1 MMGDIKSEKF
11 FKVLNDRMKNAQLDI
26 KSTISVNVGE
36 MSNKAKDDKD
46 METGHLKKVYEVQT
60 LWEERVKMILL
71 IKLCYI

>member
-1 MMGDIKSEKF
+1 MMGDNKSEKF

-46 METGHLKKVYEVQT
+46 METGNLKNGMKSRNR
-60 LWEERVKMILL
+60 ERKGS
-71 IKLCYI
+71 KLFCY

>member
-46 METGHLKKVYEVQT
+46 METGHLKKVYDVQT
-60 LWEERVKMILL
+60 LWEERVKIILL
-71 IKLCYI
+71 LS

>member
-1 MMGDIKSEKF
+1 MGDNKSEKF

-46 METGHLKKVYEVQT
+46 LEPGNLKKAYEVHAC
-60 LWEERVKMILL
+60 LIMLL
-71 IKLCYI
+71 LNE

>member
-1 MMGDIKSEKF
+1 MGDIKSEKF

-46 METGHLKKVYEVQT
+46 METGHLKKSV
-60 LWEERVKMILL
+60 
-71 IKLCYI
+71 

>member
-71 IKLCYI
+71 LS

>member
-46 METGHLKKVYEVQT
+46 METGHLKKVYDVQT

-71 IKLCYI
+71 LS